1 MKVRTIILQAAT
13 KLNLIPAGSNLNGTE
28 TQIMVGLLRDILDQ
42 YSTDNAFNNRA
53 TLVDSSGKGKDFV
66 SIGIPLDEHGR
77 PYDLSKMTAEEIE
90 QLKADHP
97 EVDVLSPRPYNIQSL
112 YVSSGSQWIK
122 CNETSLSALPSV
134 SFPGNTNIPQWFA
147 YEQTWPIGKIR
158 FNRGCSGKF
167 RIVYSLPFP
176 EFDIN
181 SDIDVPP
188 EYNRALFWELV
199 LAGACHFG
207 LVEQMDEAKAMRD
220 ETRAVVE
227 RNNAKSRP
235 IDFTEQWLS
244 PYPYGGYGPVPTIM
258 NMF

>member
-1 MKVRTIILQAAT
+1 MKVRKIILEAAT

-42 YSTDNAFNNRA
+42 YSTDNSFNNRA
-53 TLVDSSGKGKDFV
+53 TLVDSNGKGRDYI

-77 PYDLSKMTAEEIE
+77 PYDLSTMTEEEIE
-90 QLKADHP
+90 QLKTDHP

-112 YVSSGSQWIK
+112 YVSSGSQWVK
-122 CNETSLSALPSV
+122 CNETSLAALPSV
-134 SFPGNTNIPQWFA
+134 TFPGDTNIPQWFA

-158 FNRGCSGKF
+158 FNRGFSGKL
-167 RIVYSLPFP
+167 RVVYSLPFP

-181 SDIDVPP
+181 SEIDVPP
-188 EYNRALFWELV
+188 EYNRAIYWELV

-207 LVEQMDEAKAMRD
+207 CKEQLDEAKAMRD
-220 ETRAVVE
+220 ETVKVVE

-235 IDFTEQWLS
+235 VDFTAQWNDS
-244 PYPYGGYGPVPTIM
+244 WPGCGPYPRSTIM